1 MLDSSD
7 VTTGVIKC
15 IYREFVLAEW
25 AISFSHMFEIA
36 SGSLLADGM
45 GRQPN
50 RRSCA
55 LEGRFMA
62 AKAQVVAQH
71 GIDVAGMAGVDGY
84 LEGLELFGK
93 RGAQH
98 AVSLFGL
105 PVGLVVV
112 IVSALELQVVE
123 VKSAS
128 PVAGDIDD
136 PGRR

>member
-25 AISFSHMFEIA
+25 AISFSQMSEIA
-36 SGSLLADGM
+36 SGGLLADGT

-50 RRSCA
+50 WRSGA
-55 LEGRFMA
+55 
-62 AKAQVVAQH
+62 
-71 GIDVAGMAGVDGY
+71 

-93 RGAQH
+93 RGAEH
-98 AVSLFGL
+98 TVGLFGL

-128 PVAGDIDD
+128 PVAGVMI
-136 PGRR
+136 